1 MYRHTLFKGQ
11 PQLKEEKIVIQ
22 IIRDECRQS
31 IFDDLMR
38 ENLGKEPSAQDVE
51 GALDFL
57 IDEVRKSGQL
67 KQILNEYLQGKIAK
81 ERAQFGK

>member
-1 MYRHTLFKGQ
+1 
-11 PQLKEEKIVIQ
+11 
-22 IIRDECRQS
+22 
-31 IFDDLMR
+31 MR